1 MTVMVFKLGRRN
13 GLRPGLVLNDFSE
26 GGYMNYLR
34 YVITM
39 TSQWGDIRTNMDTEV
54 WRHWGVFELVVTVT
68 SCDWLLPI
76 TVAHFKA
83 KFFSR
88 LFRNCTIMLIFDQ
101 QSNLSSLF
109 FLWTIPGL
117 IFGRC

>member
-13 GLRPGLVLNDFSE
+13 GLRPGLGLADFTE

-34 YVITM
+34 FVIKI

-68 SCDWLLPI
+68 SCDWLLHI
-76 TVAHFKA
+76 LKQS
-83 KFFSR
+83 FFTPFS
-88 LFRNCTIMLIFDQ
+88 
-101 QSNLSSLF
+101 
-109 FLWTIPGL
+109 
-117 IFGRC
+117 